1 MLRAAR
7 ETSLMRFL
15 ISSCDHSDIPMT
27 PARKNT
33 VLIRNA
39 LRTSATCCSTFV
51 ASTLSSLLR
60 TIAIWIVT
68 STRSTTTASAIRTR
82 VEESLPPTR
91 ISGLSELGTDTGTTG
106 PFTPRLRPDRSADA
120 HRALAAGR
128 PLSAGTGLGIGVEQA
143 LDRGDLVLE
152 RLLAVA
158 ALVELEDRV
167 DARETE
173 LERHGVQ
180 LADEREDVGRLALER
195 RAHRVQDVADAV
207 LSGQAALDL
216 GDVAAGGR
224 LGTPQPDDGEVR
236 GRHAA
241 GGYQA
246 WPVPQCGQATVV
258 DTAASKAKPQA
269 HR

>member
-39 LRTSATCCSTFV
+39 PRTSATCCSTFV

-82 VEESLPPTR
+82 VEDSLPPTR

-106 PFTPRLRPDRSADA
+106 PFTPRLRPGRSADA
-120 HRALAAGR
+120 RRALAAGR
-128 PLSAGTGLGIGVEQA
+128 PASARTGLDIGVEQA

-152 RLLAVA
+152 RLVAVA

-167 DARETE
+167 DARDPH
-173 LERHGVQ
+173 LERDGGQ
-180 LADEREDVGRLALER
+180 LPGEREDVRGGPAER
-195 RAHRVQDVADAV
+195 GPHRVHRVAHA
-207 LSGQAALDL
+207 LLPREPALDL
-216 GDVAAGGR
+216 GDVAARAR
-224 LGTPQPDDGEVR
+224 LGAAEGDDGQV
-236 GRHAA
+236 
-241 GGYQA
+241 
-246 WPVPQCGQATVV
+246 
-258 DTAASKAKPQA
+258 
-269 HR
+269 